1 MTTGMRG
8 CVAGIL
14 LLMPVVVVAQDLPL
28 IAPAPTPKCQFEASA
43 VQDTTELSLF
53 LTPPPSVSHARKQQD
68 VYAPYISAIAST
80 FQQPKRMSI
89 SYYPGASE
97 IEGAALRNT
106 AGECDAWCIVGPLE
120 GEVQFRLWKG
130 RVSDISWWLVPDSPE
145 LMRAIEQAIR
155 AGDSLHLFPEAPK
168 LKGLSKGT
176 VRLAMRLAR
185 WPPAIGGTPIAHV
198 PLPLIK
204 DVTPVEV
211 IFQPVPHRPSIPA
224 EFVPGGAV
232 ELQYVVAEDGLVP
245 EETVRVLK
253 AEQQIFVRP
262 AVQAILRSRFR
273 PATAGGCPVRQM
285 VHQRV
290 VYRSH

>member
-1 MTTGMRG
+1 MPG
-8 CVAGIL
+8 CVAGVL

-28 IAPAPTPKCQFEASA
+28 ITPATTPKCQFEASA
-43 VQDTTELSLF
+43 IQDTTELSLF

-68 VYAPYISAIAST
+68 LYAPYISAIAST
-80 FQQPKRMSI
+80 FKQPKRMSI

-97 IEGAALRNT
+97 IEGAALRST
-106 AGECDAWCIVGPLE
+106 TGECDAWCMVGPLE

-130 RVSDISWWLVPDSPE
+130 RVSDIYWWLVPDSPE
-145 LMRAIEQAIR
+145 VMRALEQAIR
-155 AGDSLHLFPEAPK
+155 VSDSLRLLPLTPAF
-168 LKGLSKGT
+168 KGLPKGT

-185 WPPAIGGTPIAHV
+185 WPPAIGGTAIAHV